1 MRLFQL
7 QFSQDI
13 CPVVGL
19 LDDMVVTFLV
29 FKEISILFSIVAV
42 LISIPTEQEG
52 SLSSASSPEFIACR
66 FFDGGHSHWY
76 EVIALCSLDLHFF
89 NNKQC

>member
-1 MRLFQL
+1 M
-7 QFSQDI
+7 
-13 CPVVGL
+13 GL

-52 SLSSASSPEFIACR
+52 SLSSASSPEFIDYR

-76 EVIALCSLDLHFF
+76 KVIALCSFDLHFF

>member
-1 MRLFQL
+1 M
-7 QFSQDI
+7 
-13 CPVVGL
+13 GL
-19 LDDMVVTFLV
+19 LDDMVVTLLV
-29 FKEISILFSIVAV
+29 FKEISILFPIVAV

-52 SLSSASSPEFIACR
+52 SLSSASSPEFIDCR

-76 EVIALCSLDLHFF
+76 KVITLCSFDLHFF

>member
-1 MRLFQL
+1 M
-7 QFSQDI
+7 
-13 CPVVGL
+13 GL

-52 SLSSASSPEFIACR
+52 SLSSASSPEFIDYR

-76 EVIALCSLDLHFF
+76 KVIALCSFDLHFSD
-89 NNKQC
+89 NERR